1 MFLELPYNGRV
12 VRLTHFVKRGDIV
25 DDGNDNGG
33 GGGIG
38 GNNVYRGRAE
48 PMLVLLSD
56 LYSKDK
62 ISVGDSRFS
71 SCPAYTIY

>member
-1 MFLELPYNGRV
+1 MTY
-12 VRLTHFVKRGDIV
+12 FVKRGDIV

-33 GGGIG
+33 GGGGVG